1 MSSPHDRTQLDV
13 AHIIAAIDEA
23 KEIGF
28 YNVVFTGGEATL
40 RWKDLLKCIG
50 YARGLGFPVRLVTN
64 AHWAHDLDRART
76 KLDALITAGLS
87 EINYSTGD
95 EHVRFVPLE
104 RVAYAIVAACE
115 RSFRVHVM
123 VELKNDSS
131 VTRDTLMAHPLVAG
145 LSDSQR
151 THLSVAPSP
160 WMPMNHRVK
169 HTYPSGVSVDRHN
182 MSGRSGCGSVLQ
194 TYTVQA
200 DGRVG
205 ACCGLG
211 LRSIPELNVANVH
224 QPGFLRRA
232 IIESEDDLL
241 KLWVHYEGPERIIAW
256 AAQYDP
262 DIVWEGR
269 YAHHCPFCQRLYHD
283 DAVRA
288 VIRDHWQEVIGTILQ
303 AAWLD
308 EVHVPQTVSM
318 TLDRSTL

>member
-1 MSSPHDRTQLDV
+1 
-13 AHIIAAIDEA
+13 
-23 KEIGF
+23 
-28 YNVVFTGGEATL
+28 
-40 RWKDLLKCIG
+40 
-50 YARGLGFPVRLVTN
+50 
-64 AHWAHDLDRART
+64 
-76 KLDALITAGLS
+76 
-87 EINYSTGD
+87 
-95 EHVRFVPLE
+95 
-104 RVAYAIVAACE
+104 
-115 RSFRVHVM
+115 
-123 VELKNDSS
+123 
-131 VTRDTLMAHPLVAG
+131 
-145 LSDSQR
+145 
-151 THLSVAPSP
+151 
-160 WMPMNHRVK
+160 
-169 HTYPSGVSVDRHN
+169 
-182 MSGRSGCGSVLQ
+182 
-194 TYTVQA
+194 
-200 DGRVG
+200 
-205 ACCGLG
+205 

-269 YAHHCPFCQRLYHD
+269 YAHHCQFCQRLYHD